1 MSCSQDQEETFR
13 ILILKD
19 KQFPERRVNIEDNK
33 HCNKE
38 QLEFLLPAHVCF
50 KIRLAQTTENQVGL
64 ALVLAL
70 CHFTN
75 ARPTPQ
81 SYTSTVWTHIVGH
94 TLSVC

>member
-38 QLEFLLPAHVCF
+38 QLEYLPAAHVYF
-50 KIRLAQTTENQVGL
+50 TIKLAQTTGNQVGQ
-64 ALVLAL
+64 ALVLTL
-70 CHFTN
+70 CHFFYQCQ
-75 ARPTPQ
+75 A
-81 SYTSTVWTHIVGH
+81 YTSK
-94 TLSVC
+94 LY